1 MLIEKSSIL
10 FSLSKEDPA
19 WEKDSQIVLLRD
31 HYCFSNMKSNL
42 LQAGT
47 SREAGWK
54 LGGRREER
62 SAGPLDLLL
71 AFCQ

>member
-1 MLIEKSSIL
+1 MLIEKSSLL
-10 FSLSKEDPA
+10 FSLSKLAPA

-47 SREAGWK
+47 RREAGWK
-54 LGGRREER
+54 LGGRRDQQV
-62 SAGPLDLLL
+62 PWTC
-71 AFCQ
+71 F